1 MVNSQQPKR
10 VTIMLDD
17 DLDLELRERQA
28 KLIKKTQ
35 SSYSFSKILNETLR
49 KQLK

>member
-1 MVNSQQPKR
+1 MVNSQEPKR
-10 VTIMLDD
+10 VTIMLDN
-17 DLDLELRERQA
+17 DLDQELRERQA

-35 SSYSFSKILNETLR
+35 SSYSFSRVLNEVLR